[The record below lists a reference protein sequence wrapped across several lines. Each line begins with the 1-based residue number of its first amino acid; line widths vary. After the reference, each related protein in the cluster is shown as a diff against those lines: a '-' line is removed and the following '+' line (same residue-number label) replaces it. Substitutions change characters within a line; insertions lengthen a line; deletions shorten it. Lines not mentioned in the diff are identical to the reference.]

1 VARAPRHIFIQTNRQ
16 RSVIKIIGQDGAVAG
31 EISEEQFAFLRE
43 QFEDERSGDTDYF
56 VDEGTLALLEE
67 SGADAQL
74 IAVLRAAVAPGAD
87 GEVRWSRD

>member
-1 VARAPRHIFIQTNRQ
+1 
-16 RSVIKIIGQDGAVAG
+16 VIKIYAQDGGVAG
-31 EISEEQFAFLRE
+31 EISEEHLAFLRE
-43 QFEDERSGDTDYF
+43 QFEEEGAADQDYY

-74 IAVLRAAVAPGAD
+74 IAVLRAAVAPAGD